1 MQTITIT
8 LDQPISQ
15 FVSQRSR
22 DQKAQPRVAVM
33 ELVTLGF
40 ETLLK
45 NQYQRFRRGEISLGR
60 LAQELGVTSWEL
72 MHLLEDR
79 GWPVYNLPETT

>member
-1 MQTITIT
+1 METVTIT

-15 FVSQRSR
+15 FVDSKRRNSSR
-22 DQKAQPRVAVM
+22 KPQETVL
-33 ELVTLGF
+33 ELVALGF

-45 NQYQRFRRGEISLGR
+45 EQYQRYRRGEVSLGR

-72 MHLLEDR
+72 THLLEDR
-79 GWPVYNLPETT
+79 GWPVYNLPE